1 MDGSVEDYSSA
12 KLELWKSALGQYQF
26 VTTMFWQQAN
36 FFMAIQAALLS
47 VVASQFL
54 LKGKEKLGPLLLVS
68 ILGLLF
74 AVFWAIIARNRVRI
88 IEEWDR
94 QVRNLD
100 RHRVYVRV
108 QEELKSLWKPTRMTR
123 FVPWFL
129 IIVVWPGLMIW
140 AWVTQ
145 NTP

>member
-1 MDGSVEDYSSA
+1 VEVCPWSVSIRHNDVLA
-12 KLELWKSALGQYQF
+12 AGELFHGDPGR
-26 VTTMFWQQAN
+26 TTECC
-36 FFMAIQAALLS
+36 
-47 VVASQFL
+47 ASQFL

-74 AVFWAIIARNRVRI
+74 AVFWAIIAWNRVRI

-94 QVRNLD
+94 QVQNLD